1 MIWIAAL
8 MMAAQAGAATG
19 AAQSSPAVTAQQK
32 QELSNY
38 NFKAA
43 AAALNAQ
50 TNQAVPKLSPLA
62 PIPPLQVPPVTSQ
75 RPVAQSSPDGG
86 SSADKGSEVP
96 PNWKPP
102 HAELNNAAV
111 SAAAVA
117 HQWETEV
124 GTPTSGPD
132 GRVLYVFGQGMPVMV
147 CAPLRVCAVELQ
159 PGEHLQSQPQIGD
172 SRRWEITP
180 VMAGSGLD
188 QTPLL
193 VVKPIEPG
201 LETDL
206 IIPTDR
212 RTYVVRLVS
221 DPTRFVSRLAFHYP
235 ADDRAKWAT
244 FQAQQD
250 AATRDAE
257 AVAEQKRAQEQAKD
271 KQAGVLPM
279 AENALDNLY
288 FDYKLSGD
296 PAYRPERVLDDGQHT
311 YLIYP
316 NDGRFRELPT
326 LLMLV
331 NGKTELVNFRVDG
344 TRYIVDRLFDKAI
357 LVVGVGKKQ
366 TRVTITRATPY
377 SGAAGKELSNGD
389 KR

>member
-8 MMAAQAGAATG
+8 MMAAQTAAATG
-19 AAQSSPAVTAQQK
+19 ASQSSPAVTAQQK

-43 AAALNAQ
+43 AAALNGQ
-50 TNQAVPKLSPLA
+50 TNQTVPKPSPST
-62 PIPPLQVPPVTSQ
+62 PIPPLQVPPVTGQ
-75 RPVAQSSPDGG
+75 RPAMQPSPDGVTP
-86 SSADKGSEVP
+86 AEKGSEVP

-111 SAAAVA
+111 TAAAVA
-117 HQWETEV
+117 HQWETGV
-124 GTPTSGPD
+124 GTPTPGPD

-147 CAPLRVCAVELQ
+147 CAPLRVCAVEMQ

-180 VMAGSGLD
+180 VMSGSGLD

-193 VVKPIEPG
+193 VVKPIEAG

-212 RTYVVRLVS
+212 RTYVVRLIS
-221 DPTRFVSRLAFHYP
+221 DPMRFISRLAFQYP

-257 AVAEQKRAQEQAKD
+257 AVAEQKRALEEQAKE
-271 KQAGVLPM
+271 KQASVLPM

-288 FDYKLSGD
+288 FDYKLSGE

-377 SGAAGKELSNGD
+377 SGAAGKGA
-389 KR
+389 K

>member
-8 MMAAQAGAATG
+8 MMAAQTAAATG
-19 AAQSSPAVTAQQK
+19 ASQSPPAVMAQQK

-50 TNQAVPKLSPLA
+50 TNQAVPKPNPST

-75 RPVAQSSPDGG
+75 RPIMESSPAGRTAAEK
-86 SSADKGSEVP
+86 SSEVP

-117 HQWETEV
+117 QQWETGV
-124 GTPTSGPD
+124 GTPAPGPD

-159 PGEHLQSQPQIGD
+159 AGEHLQSQPQIGD

-180 VMAGSGLD
+180 VMSGSGLD

-193 VVKPIEPG
+193 IVKPIEPG

-212 RTYVVRLVS
+212 RTYVVRLLS
-221 DPTRFVSRLAFHYP
+221 DPTRFVSRLAFQYP
-235 ADDRAKWAT
+235 ADDRTKWAT

-250 AATRDAE
+250 AATLDAE
-257 AVAEQKRAQEQAKD
+257 AVAEQKRAQDQAKD

-296 PAYRPERVLDDGQHT
+296 PAYRPERVLDDMQHT

-377 SGAAGKELSNGD
+377 SGATGKRS
-389 KR
+389 

>member
-8 MMAAQAGAATG
+8 IMAAQTAAATG
-19 AAQSSPAVTAQQK
+19 ASQSSPAVTSQQK
-32 QELSNY
+32 QQLSNY
-38 NFKAA
+38 NFKGA

-50 TNQAVPKLSPLA
+50 TNQAAPKPSPST

-75 RPVAQSSPDGG
+75 RPIAQSSPAGG
-86 SSADKGSEVP
+86 AAAEKGSEVP

-111 SAAAVA
+111 SAVAVA
-117 HQWETEV
+117 QQWETGV
-124 GTPTSGPD
+124 GTPTPGPD

-159 PGEHLQSQPQIGD
+159 AGEHLQSQPQIGD

-180 VMAGSGLD
+180 VMSGSGLD

-206 IIPTDR
+206 LIPTDR

-221 DPTRFVSRLAFHYP
+221 DPTRFVSRLAFQYP
-235 ADDRAKWAT
+235 GEDIMKWAT

-250 AATRDAE
+250 AAKRDAD
-257 AVAEQKRAQEQAKD
+257 AIAEQERAKD
-271 KQAGVLPM
+271 KQAGVVPM
-279 AENALDNLY
+279 ADDAIDNLY

-296 PAYRPERVLDDGQHT
+296 AALRPERVLDDGQHT
-311 YLIYP
+311 YLIYA

-326 LLMLV
+326 LLMVV

-344 TRYIVDRLFDKAI
+344 SRYIVDRLFDKAV

-377 SGAAGKELSNGD
+377 SGAAE
-389 KR
+389 KRN

>member
-1 MIWIAAL
+1 MILIAAF
-8 MMAAQAGAATG
+8 MMAAQAGGATG
-19 AAQSSPAVTAQQK
+19 VSQSSPAVTAQQK

-38 NFKAA
+38 NFKGA
-43 AAALNAQ
+43 AAALNSQ
-50 TNQAVPKLSPLA
+50 TNRAVPKPSPST
-62 PIPPLQVPPVTSQ
+62 PIPPLQVPPLASQ
-75 RPVAQSSPDGG
+75 RPIVLSSPAGG
-86 SSADKGSEVP
+86 TAAEKGSEVP

-111 SAAAVA
+111 SAVAVA
-117 HQWETEV
+117 QQWETGV
-124 GTPTSGPD
+124 GTPTPGPD

-159 PGEHLQSQPQIGD
+159 AGEHLQSQPQIGD

-180 VMAGSGLD
+180 VMSGSGPD

-221 DPTRFVSRLAFHYP
+221 DPTRFVSRLAFQYP

-244 FQAQQD
+244 FQAEQD
-250 AATRDAE
+250 AARRDAE
-257 AVAEQKRAQEQAKD
+257 AVAEQQAKD
-271 KQAGVLPM
+271 KQIGAVPM

-288 FDYKLSGD
+288 FDYKLSGN
-296 PAYRPERVLDDGQHT
+296 AACRPERVLDDGQHT
-311 YLIYP
+311 YLIFP

-326 LLMLV
+326 LLLLV
-331 NGKTELVNFRVDG
+331 KGKTELVNFRVDG
-344 TRYIVDRLFDKAI
+344 RRYIVDRLFDKAI
-357 LVVGVGKKQ
+357 LVVGVGTKQ

-377 SGAAGKELSNGD
+377 SGTIGKRS
-389 KR
+389 

>member
-8 MMAAQAGAATG
+8 MMAAQTAAATG
-19 AAQSSPAVTAQQK
+19 ASQSSPAVTAQQK

-43 AAALNAQ
+43 AEALNAQ
-50 TNQAVPKLSPLA
+50 TSQTVPKPSPSA
-62 PIPPLQVPPVTSQ
+62 PIPPLQVPPVTGQ
-75 RPVAQSSPDGG
+75 RPTVQSSPDGVTP
-86 SSADKGSEVP
+86 AEKGSEVP

-102 HAELNNAAV
+102 HAELNNAAMT
-111 SAAAVA
+111 ATAVA
-117 HQWETEV
+117 HQWETGV
-124 GTPTSGPD
+124 GTPTPGPD

-159 PGEHLQSQPQIGD
+159 TGEHLESQPQIGD

-180 VMAGSGLD
+180 VMSGSGLD

-193 VVKPIEPG
+193 VVKPIEAG

-212 RTYVVRLVS
+212 RTYVVRLIS
-221 DPTRFVSRLAFHYP
+221 DPMRFISRLAFQYP

-244 FQAQQD
+244 FEAQQD

-257 AVAEQKRAQEQAKD
+257 AVAEQKKAQEDQAKD

-279 AENALDNLY
+279 AEDALDNLY

-366 TRVTITRATPY
+366 TRVTISRATPY
-377 SGAAGKELSNGD
+377 SGAAGKGA
-389 KR
+389 K

>member
-8 MMAAQAGAATG
+8 MMAAQTAATTG
-19 AAQSSPAVTAQQK
+19 ASQSSPAVTAQQK

-38 NFKAA
+38 NFKSA

-50 TNQAVPKLSPLA
+50 TNQAVPKPSTST

-75 RPVAQSSPDGG
+75 RPIAQSSSMDGWTP
-86 SSADKGSEVP
+86 AEKGSEVP

-111 SAAAVA
+111 TAAAVA
-117 HQWETEV
+117 HQWETGV
-124 GTPTSGPD
+124 GTPTPGSD
-132 GRVLYVFGQGMPVMV
+132 GRVLYVFGQGMPAMV

-159 PGEHLQSQPQIGD
+159 AGEHLQSQPQIGD

-180 VMAGSGLD
+180 VMSGSGLD

-212 RTYVVRLVS
+212 RTYVVRLIS
-221 DPTRFVSRLAFHYP
+221 DPTRFVSRLAFQYP

-257 AVAEQKRAQEQAKD
+257 AVAEQKRAQDQAKD

-377 SGAAGKELSNGD
+377 SGAAGKGA
-389 KR
+389 K

>member
-1 MIWIAAL
+1 MIWIVAL
-8 MMAAQAGAATG
+8 MMAAQAGGATG
-19 AAQSSPAVTAQQK
+19 VSQPSPAVTAQEK

-38 NFKAA
+38 KFKAA

-50 TNQAVPKLSPLA
+50 TNQSVPKPNPST
-62 PIPPLQVPPVTSQ
+62 PIPPLQVPPVTNQ
-75 RPVAQSSPDGG
+75 RPIVPSSPDPGT
-86 SSADKGSEVP
+86 ATEKGSGVP

-111 SAAAVA
+111 GAVA
-117 HQWETEV
+117 VAQQWETGV
-124 GTPTSGPD
+124 GTPTPGPD

-159 PGEHLQSQPQIGD
+159 AGEHLQSQPQVGD

-180 VMAGSGLD
+180 VMSGSGLD

-221 DPTRFVSRLAFHYP
+221 DPTRFVSRLAFEYP
-235 ADDRAKWAT
+235 ADDRAKWAA
-244 FQAQQD
+244 FQAEQD
-250 AATRDAE
+250 AARRDAD
-257 AVAEQKRAQEQAKD
+257 AVAEQQAKD
-271 KQAGVLPM
+271 KQIGAVPM

-288 FDYKLSGD
+288 FDYKLSGN
-296 PAYRPERVLDDGQHT
+296 AACRPERVLDDGQHT
-311 YLIYP
+311 YLIFP

-326 LLMLV
+326 LLLLV
-331 NGKTELVNFRVDG
+331 KGRTELVNFRVDG
-344 TRYIVDRLFDKAI
+344 RRYIVDRLFDKAI
-357 LVVGVGKKQ
+357 LIVGVGKKQ

-377 SGAAGKELSNGD
+377 SGTIGKRS
-389 KR
+389 

>member
-8 MMAAQAGAATG
+8 MMAAQTAAATG
-19 AAQSSPAVTAQQK
+19 ASQSSPAVTAQQK

-50 TNQAVPKLSPLA
+50 TNQAVPKPSPST
-62 PIPPLQVPPVTSQ
+62 PIPPLQVPPVTGQ
-75 RPVAQSSPDGG
+75 RPTVQSSPDGVTP
-86 SSADKGSEVP
+86 AEKGSEVP

-102 HAELNNAAV
+102 HAELNNAAMT
-111 SAAAVA
+111 AAAVA
-117 HQWETEV
+117 HQWEAGV
-124 GTPTSGPD
+124 GTPTPGPD

-180 VMAGSGLD
+180 VMSGSGLD

-193 VVKPIEPG
+193 VVKPIEAG

-212 RTYVVRLVS
+212 RTYVVRLIS
-221 DPTRFVSRLAFHYP
+221 DPTRFISRLAFQYP

-257 AVAEQKRAQEQAKD
+257 AVAEQKKAQEDQAKD
-271 KQAGVLPM
+271 KQAGILPM

-296 PAYRPERVLDDGQHT
+296 PAYSPERVLDDGQHT

-377 SGAAGKELSNGD
+377 SVAAGKGA
-389 KR
+389 K

>member
-8 MMAAQAGAATG
+8 MMAAQAAGATG
-19 AAQSSPAVTAQQK
+19 SSQQSPALTAQQ
-32 QELSNY
+32 QELSHY

-50 TNQAVPKLSPLA
+50 TSQSVPKPSPSA
-62 PIPPLQVPPVTSQ
+62 PIPPLQVPPLTSQ
-75 RPVAQSSPDGG
+75 KPVAQSSRDEGTPTE
-86 SSADKGSEVP
+86 KCSEVP

-117 HQWETEV
+117 HQWETGV
-124 GTPTSGPD
+124 GTPTPGPD

-147 CAPLRVCAVELQ
+147 CAPLRVCAVELE

-180 VMAGSGLD
+180 VMSGSGLE

-212 RTYVVRLVS
+212 RTYVVRLIS
-221 DPTRFVSRLAFHYP
+221 DPTRFVSRLAFQYP
-235 ADDRAKWAT
+235 ANDRAKWAT

-271 KQAGVLPM
+271 KQAGMLPM

-316 NDGRFRELPT
+316 SDGRFRELPT

-366 TRVTITRATPY
+366 TRVTITRAIPY
-377 SGAAGKELSNGD
+377 SGAAGKRS
-389 KR
+389 

>member
-8 MMAAQAGAATG
+8 MMAAQAGTAAG
-19 AAQSSPAVTAQQK
+19 ASQPSPAVTAEQK

-38 NFKAA
+38 NFKGA
-43 AAALNAQ
+43 AAALNSQ
-50 TNQAVPKLSPLA
+50 TNQGVPKPSPST
-62 PIPPLQVPPVTSQ
+62 PILPLQVPPLASQ
-75 RPVAQSSPDGG
+75 RPIVLSSPAGG
-86 SSADKGSEVP
+86 TAAEKGSEVP

-117 HQWETEV
+117 QQWETGG
-124 GTPTSGPD
+124 GTPTPGPD

-159 PGEHLQSQPQIGD
+159 AGEHLQSQPQIGD

-180 VMAGSGLD
+180 VMSGSGLD

-221 DPTRFVSRLAFHYP
+221 DPSRFVSRLAFHYP

-257 AVAEQKRAQEQAKD
+257 AVAEQQRAQELAKD
-271 KQAGVLPM
+271 RQVGAVMM

-288 FDYKLSGD
+288 FDYKLSGN
-296 PAYRPERVLDDGQHT
+296 AACRPERVLDDGEHT
-311 YLIYP
+311 YLIFP

-326 LLMLV
+326 LLLLV
-331 NGKTELVNFRVDG
+331 KGKTELVNFRVDRR
-344 TRYIVDRLFDKAI
+344 RYIVDRLFDKAI

-377 SGAAGKELSNGD
+377 SGTIGKRS
-389 KR
+389 